1 MLRSTASTVAFGNIL
16 DSSIAMHPV
25 PVPKSRILFGCNL
38 EFSMCSIKVSVSGLG
53 IKTSELTS

>member
-16 DSSIAMHPV
+16 DSSIAIHPV
-25 PVPKSRILFGCNL
+25 PVPKSRMLFGCNL

>member
-1 MLRSTASTVAFGNIL
+1 MAFGNIL

-38 EFSMCSIKVSVSGLG
+38 EFSIYSIKVSVSGLG
-53 IKTSELTS
+53 IKTSALTS